1 MKKFFTWLFNNLKFK
16 DYLLIGLLMLTCL
29 FYIRS
34 NYYYNKSLTPTIV
47 YNTDSLSTYKNKLN
61 EEYAMNLA
69 YVQTIKQLKE
79 GNDELSL
86 ELQKLKDNPVVIT
99 KEKIKFKVDTIYTVS
114 DNIEKT
120 DSTHILNWHYNDNE
134 YYSLNGT
141 TSVKNDFTSFN
152 TRINNLLVNT
162 DLSIN
167 IIEKDNKL
175 QVIGNSTNPY
185 VHINNMS
192 GVVIDPT
199 ESKVLKKL
207 YKQKKWG
214 IGPAVNL
221 GITSDGKL
229 KPSIGISAQYSLI
242 QF

>member
-1 MKKFFTWLFNNLKFK
+1 MKRFFTWLFNNLKFK
-16 DYLLIGLLMLTCL
+16 DYLLIGLIMLTGL
-29 FYIRS
+29 FYIQS
-34 NYYYNKSLTPTIV
+34 NYYYKKSLTPTIV
-47 YNTDSLSTYKNKLN
+47 YNTDSLNVYKNKLN

-69 YVQTIKQLKE
+69 YVQTIKQLKT

-99 KEKIKFKVDTIYTVS
+99 KEKIKFKVDTIYAES
-114 DNIEKT
+114 DNIQKT
-120 DSTHILNWHYNDNE
+120 DSTHILNWHYNNKD

-141 TSVKNDFTSFN
+141 TLVKNDFSDFN
-152 TRINNLLVNT
+152 TRINNLTVNA
-162 DLSIN
+162 DVSIN

-175 QVIGNSTNPY
+175 HVIGNTSNPY
-185 VHINNMS
+185 VNITNMS

-199 ESKVLKKL
+199 ESKILKKL

-214 IGPAVNL
+214 IGPAVSF
-221 GITSDGKL
+221 GITSDGKFR
-229 KPSIGISAQYSLI
+229 PSIGISAQYSIL